1 MLLVQK
7 SFETLDN
14 YSYIAHSLNRVIN
27 TTYIPTG
34 NSVKEIVDSFVKI
47 QFSRSFTLGYSS
59 ANLSLFIDEEAMS
72 IKYVSTSGTE
82 VYVKMKFDSDME
94 FLSGE
99 LTVDLPDERI
109 GGNAYEALTKE
120 FYEYDWE
127 YEWKPGQPPEIL
139 SKDLPDPKW
148 LKDKESNKKA
158 KLNPDWRDSVL
169 ACYGFYKV
177 KVPGTMAAWQHKE
190 QEDVYILF
198 DESRVELKVYTL
210 VTDGLLASRCM
221 GYSFN
226 DLLERLKTPI
236 RGIEY
241 EEPDFEAL
249 YDEPSDYVDVDAN
262 EEYVDVSDS
271 DEE

>member
-1 MLLVQK
+1 MLLVNK
-7 SFETLDN
+7 TFETLDN
-14 YSYIAHSLNRVIN
+14 YCYIAESLNRTIN

-34 NSVKEIVDSFVKI
+34 NSVQEIVASFVKI

-59 ANLSLFIDEEAMS
+59 AKLSLFIDEEAMS

-82 VYVKMKFDSDME
+82 VYIKFSFDSNME

-127 YEWKPGQPPEIL
+127 YEWKPGQPPAPLLHPVITGVE
-139 SKDLPDPKW
+139 LPDPKW
-148 LKDKESNKKA
+148 LLDKESNKKA

-177 KVPGTMAAWQHKE
+177 KVPGTMAAWQHKD
-190 QEDVYILF
+190 QEVYILF

-221 GYSFN
+221 SYSFN
-226 DLLERLKTPI
+226 DLLKRLEEPVK
-236 RGIEY
+236 GFEY
-241 EEPDFEAL
+241 EESDFEDL
-249 YDEPSDYVDVDAN
+249 YDEPSDYEYVDAN
-262 EEYVDVSDS
+262 EE
-271 DEE
+271 

>member
-72 IKYVSTSGTE
+72 VKYVSTSGTE
-82 VYVKMKFDSDME
+82 VFVKFSFDSDMQ
-94 FLSGE
+94 FLEGT
-99 LTVDLPDERI
+99 LTVELPDERI

-120 FYEYDWE
+120 FYEY
-127 YEWKPGQPPEIL
+127 EWKPGQPPEPLLHPVITGVE
-139 SKDLPDPKW
+139 LPDPKW
-148 LKDKESNKKA
+148 LIDKESNKKA

-169 ACYGFYKV
+169 SHFGFFTF
-177 KVPGTMAAWQHKE
+177 KVPGTMAAWQHEE
-190 QEDVYILF
+190 QKDVYILF
-198 DESRVELKVYTL
+198 DESRVELRVYTL
-210 VTDGLLASRCM
+210 VTDGLIASRCVS
-221 GYSFN
+221 YSFN
-226 DLLERLKTPI
+226 DLLKRLEEPVK
-236 RGIEY
+236 GFKY
-241 EEPDFEAL
+241 EESDFEDL
-249 YDEPSDYVDVDAN
+249 YDEPSDYKYVEVD
-262 EEYVDVSDS
+262 DS